1 MNDQPLKPIK
11 KHGSFSPVLIE
22 LAIVILFFALSTGIV
37 VQLIAAASRISNE
50 SAFHSQAL
58 LAMETVAE
66 EAKAAPEGDGAF
78 DDCGVRTFETVVS
91 DEITVQGIVTRD
103 DSPEHGTLYTID
115 LSVISTDGTVYT
127 LTAEKYR
134 SDGEATP

>member
-50 SAFHSQAL
+50 SAFHSRAL
-58 LAMETVAE
+58 LAMETAAE
-66 EAKAAPEGDGAF
+66 ETKADPEGDGAF
-78 DDCGVRTFETVVS
+78 DESGVRTFETVVS
-91 DEITVQGIVTRD
+91 DEITVQGVVTKD
-103 DSPEHGTLYTID
+103 DSPEHGTLYTIE
-115 LSVISTDGTVYT
+115 LSVLSKDGTAYT
-127 LTAEKYR
+127 LTAEQYR
-134 SDGEATP
+134 SDGEAKP

>member
-66 EAKAAPEGDGAF
+66 ETKADPKGDGAF
-78 DDCGVRTFETVVS
+78 DERGVRTFETAVS
-91 DEITVQGIVTRD
+91 DEIIVQTVVTRD
-103 DSPEHGTLYTID
+103 DSPARGTLYTID
-115 LSVISTDGTVYT
+115 LSVLSKNGTLYT
-127 LTAEKYR
+127 LTAEQYR
-134 SDGEATP
+134 PDGEVKP

>member
-66 EAKAAPEGDGAF
+66 ETKAAPEGDGTF
-78 DDCGVRTFETVVS
+78 DECGVRTFETAVS

-103 DSPEHGTLYTID
+103 DSPENGTLYTID

-127 LTAEKYR
+127 LTAEQYR
-134 SDGEATP
+134 SDWEATP

>member
-11 KHGSFSPVLIE
+11 KHCSFSPVLIE

-50 SAFHSQAL
+50 SAFHSRAL

-66 EAKAAPEGDGAF
+66 ETKADPEGDGAF
-78 DDCGVRTFETVVS
+78 DANGARAF
-91 DEITVQGIVTRD
+91 TVQSAPDLAVAAIVTRD
-103 DSPEHGTLYTID
+103 DSPENGTLYSIA
-115 LSVISTDGTVYT
+115 LSVVSPTGETYT
-127 LTAEKYR
+127 LNAMRYVSR
-134 SDGEATP
+134 GEAAP